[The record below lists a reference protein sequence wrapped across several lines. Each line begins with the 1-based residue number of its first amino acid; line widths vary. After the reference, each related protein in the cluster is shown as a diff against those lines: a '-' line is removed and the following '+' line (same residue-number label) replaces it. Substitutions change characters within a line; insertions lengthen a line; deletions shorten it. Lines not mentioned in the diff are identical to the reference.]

1 MKLPQWLQTI
11 GLELKMS
18 VLTLE
23 KDQFDVLL
31 VLDWQFVT
39 ETEPK
44 LLKEPYF
51 LISDFLNVVG

>member
-18 VLTLE
+18 ILTLE

-31 VLDWQFVT
+31 VLYWQFVT

-44 LLKEPYF
+44 LLEEPYF